1 MVTILKQWCI
11 SCQKC
16 QNYTKIKNKLNLCD
30 EIMVMMTTTMTTVTE
45 NHFLSNASAA
55 HS

>member
-1 MVTILKQWCI
+1 MTEKLKLI
-11 SCQKC
+11 SI
-16 QNYTKIKNKLNLCD
+16 YVM
-30 EIMVMMTTTMTTVTE
+30 EIMVMMTTTMTTVIE